1 MTKKKGKHILGE
13 SLIEDDPAILDLRVD
28 KNDNSNNHEV
38 TDEDEDADEDEDSSE
53 GSDNSNGNIAD
64 YVVPKKRTKKELA
77 KPKLSWFEENVIQK
91 NIKEREDFA
100 KKLGIDTIADE
111 LRKTAKK

>member
-1 MTKKKGKHILGE
+1 M
-13 SLIEDDPAILDLRVD
+13 IEDDPAVLDLRVD

-38 TDEDEDADEDEDSSE
+38 TDEDEDEDEDADEDEDFSE